1 MYVVLAL
8 LFDMCSSNAIDMRSR
23 SEVSAVCFWIFAF
36 GLLVCD
42 VMV

>member
-8 LFDMCSSNAIDMRSR
+8 LFDMCSNAIDMRSR
-23 SEVSAVCFWIFAF
+23 SEVSVVCFRIFAF